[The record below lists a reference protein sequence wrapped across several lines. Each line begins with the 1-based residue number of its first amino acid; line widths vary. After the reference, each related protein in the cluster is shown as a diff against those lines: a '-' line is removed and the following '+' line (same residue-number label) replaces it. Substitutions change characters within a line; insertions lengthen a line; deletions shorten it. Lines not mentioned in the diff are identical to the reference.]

1 MEFTLFC
8 SVGMD
13 SSNGMCTGIT
23 VFSGEAGYRQRP
35 SAKFFAQVIDVF
47 HNLCLSKFPSFFTY
61 KVYSIPVHIPWTLFQ
76 ATASTSLPIWSSYSR
91 QNGLEW
97 PLHPVI
103 LISHPKPLK
112 KYIYIYVYIYI
123 YISRVRRW
131 LKERKSEQESLIKLE
146 DRWVKAL
153 KK

>member
-112 KYIYIYVYIYI
+112 KKKIYI
-123 YISRVRRW
+123 YISLSLSLS
-131 LKERKSEQESLIKLE
+131 LKGQKVTKREKKWTRKLNQT
-146 DRWVKAL
+146 WG
-153 KK
+153 